1 MFGTGDSSSL
11 ECHRSKDV
19 SLLRSVFG
27 VDFVRRYAEISALT
41 CLTCLW
47 EAADSIAATSSVADR
62 EIQRRGI
69 FFGIFFLLFFVL
81 APVGFVASVASTV
94 LAPGGSWW
102 LRWLLLASGA
112 SAASVAS
119 MASMASMA
127 PGSYGS
133 SIIYRSIYQWSMFTR
148 CMLCIRNTSIYIIS
162 IFLSI
167 STYIYI
173 YISTSTS
180 ISIPISTSI
189 SLSQSL
195 ISISIYTYIYIYLS
209 KRFALS
215 SRWCSNPKP
224 TLNQTIIYSTPTLC
238 KEILNQQDDNIQW
251 NYCASL
257 CLNLHSTCFQGACRV
272 VYTPWVSHST
282 QHLACENRIK

>member
-1 MFGTGDSSSL
+1 MWLTEKYKG
-11 ECHRSKDV
+11 
-19 SLLRSVFG
+19 G
-27 VDFVRRYAEISALT
+27 V
-41 CLTCLW
+41 
-47 EAADSIAATSSVADR
+47 
-62 EIQRRGI
+62 
-69 FFGIFFLLFFVL
+69 FFLAFSFCFFL
-81 APVGFVASVASTV
+81 S
-94 LAPGGSWW
+94 
-102 LRWLLLASGA
+102 WLLLASWLLWLLR
-112 SAASVAS
+112 SWLLV
-119 MASMASMA
+119 A
-127 PGSYGS
+127 PGGSGGSCWLLGLLRLLWLPWLLWLLWLLAPMAHLS
-133 SIIYRSIYQWSMFTR
+133 SIDQSISEACSPGACCALETH
-148 CMLCIRNTSIYIIS
+148 
-162 IFLSI
+162 LSI
-167 STYIYI
+167 LYLYFYLYLYLLIYI